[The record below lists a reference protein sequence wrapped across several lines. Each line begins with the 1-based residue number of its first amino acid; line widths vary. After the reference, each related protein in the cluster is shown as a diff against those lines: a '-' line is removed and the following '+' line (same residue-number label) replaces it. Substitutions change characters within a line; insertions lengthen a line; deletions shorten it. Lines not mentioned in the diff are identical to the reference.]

1 MARRVEITIE
11 GESGDIRRESKRAA
25 TAIRTVDRAAIS
37 ASTSIRG
44 IGRSAAGLAAG
55 FVGVAAVQSAIRSL
69 ATESIQFENALAQ
82 VNTIS
87 DLTAEGFADVTAQVT
102 ALSAVIPKTRA
113 DLGLGLYQTLSA
125 GITDTSQAF
134 EVLETSARLATAGFV
149 SVEASVSTV
158 TAVINAYGLAASD
171 AGRVSDILF
180 TTVERGVTTIP
191 RLAVTLG
198 TVITTASQANI
209 TFEET
214 AAAVAAI
221 TKAGIESATATTSLN
236 ALLFGI
242 ISPSGKAAAAAK
254 MLRIEYNLAALEAQ
268 GLQGFLQGVLKA
280 TDGNVEAIVELSGNV
295 RAARAA
301 LVLAGGGADDFAEAL
316 DAMADSA
323 GAADEALAKV
333 IDTTANRGT
342 LLRSQLGRIFQP
354 AIDDLIRYGLAF
366 AEVTVSILDAG
377 ASIQKRVNDLFSR
390 TSEAFQPLI
399 SEEDVRN
406 ANALTQSYIDAL
418 RPLEPAI
425 AQVGVIS
432 RDTARAIVEVNQA
445 LTESSL
451 PFLAAQRRAEDL
463 AEHIESIR
471 DAYLD
476 LANVASRGIATPAPI
491 DPSFTEAITQ
501 LADGTQLASLRLE
514 VEETE
519 SVFDGLAESVA
530 RNMEEVVR
538 VIFDANSTASDILR
552 SLGAA
557 IANILLQVGA
567 NALTNR
573 FAPGAANQTA
583 GADPI
588 NVRAGLGLTVIINN
602 TANVQSTDAGVRR
615 MVDEALPEFTAASQR
630 ALTGALQS
638 HTPLRNALRRALR

>member
-1 MARRVEITIE
+1 
-11 GESGDIRRESKRAA
+11 
-25 TAIRTVDRAAIS
+25 
-37 ASTSIRG
+37 
-44 IGRSAAGLAAG
+44 
-55 FVGVAAVQSAIRSL
+55 
-69 ATESIQFENALAQ
+69 
-82 VNTIS
+82 
-87 DLTAEGFADVTAQVT
+87 
-102 ALSAVIPKTRA
+102 
-113 DLGLGLYQTLSA
+113 
-125 GITDTSQAF
+125 
-134 EVLETSARLATAGFV
+134 
-149 SVEASVSTV
+149 
-158 TAVINAYGLAASD
+158 
-171 AGRVSDILF
+171 
-180 TTVERGVTTIP
+180 
-191 RLAVTLG
+191 
-198 TVITTASQANI
+198 
-209 TFEET
+209 
-214 AAAVAAI
+214 
-221 TKAGIESATATTSLN
+221 
-236 ALLFGI
+236 
-242 ISPSGKAAAAAK
+242 
-254 MLRIEYNLAALEAQ
+254 MLRIEWSLAALEAK
-268 GLQGFLQGVLKA
+268 GLQGFLEGVRDA
-280 TDGNVEAIVELSGNV
+280 TGGSVEQLERLTGNT

-301 LVLAGGGADDFAEAL
+301 FVLAGGGADAFAEKLEELEQA
-316 DAMADSA
+316 A
-323 GAADEALAKV
+323 GATDEAFEKV
-333 IDTTANRGT
+333 LDTTANRGT

-377 ASIQKRVNDLFSR
+377 ASIQKRVDDLFSR

-573 FAPGAANQTA
+573 FAPGAANQTGQA
-583 GADPI
+583 LIP
-588 NVRAGLGLTVIINN
+588 LTY
-602 TANVQSTDAGVRR
+602 APAW
-615 MVDEALPEFTAASQR
+615 AS
-630 ALTGALQS
+630 
-638 HTPLRNALRRALR
+638 P